1 LGITAQFTGAQYLYE
16 IIQYLMCLYRH
27 EGSLFFFFFF
37 FVEAPVWNIFFKILL
52 VKRHIK
58 ILTIIFFIY
67 LNNINKSAIT
77 ASSRGDDN
85 SAIGG
90 HHYARS
96 VQFSANPGDFKIFT
110 RVPLNDI

>member
-1 LGITAQFTGAQYLYE
+1 MKGF
-16 IIQYLMCLYRH
+16 C
-27 EGSLFFFFFF
+27 FF

-67 LNNINKSAIT
+67 LNNMNKSVIT

-85 SAIGG
+85 SVYQLLSSDYCLTETGVDAAIGG

-96 VQFSANPGDFKIFT
+96 VQFTSPPQCANPGDFKIFA